1 MEKTYESAENY
12 METILILNKKQS
24 EVRSIDIV
32 HETGFSKPSVSV
44 AMKHLKEKGL
54 IDIDDSG
61 YITLTAEGMT
71 AASAVYERHLTL
83 SEALKAI
90 GVSEET
96 AVADACRIEHYISQ
110 ESFDKIKEYVENK
123 IR

>member
-1 MEKTYESAENY
+1 
-12 METILILNKKQS
+12 
-24 EVRSIDIV
+24 
-32 HETGFSKPSVSV
+32 
-44 AMKHLKEKGL
+44 MKHLKEKGL

-61 YITLTAEGMT
+61 YIKLTDEGMT
-71 AASAVYERHLTL
+71 AASGVYERHLTL

-96 AVADACRIEHYISQ
+96 AAADACRIEHYISQ

-123 IR
+123 IK